1 MSEKNSWLEGKKI
14 LAVDDEEDV
23 LEVIIE
29 ELEIA
34 EVDVAKNFETA
45 TDKINQNHY
54 DLVILDIMGVNG
66 LALLENAVEKKM
78 PAVMLTAHALNY
90 EILIKSIRKGSI
102 GFLPKEKLAELARL
116 LNNLMATH
124 VKGESTWQA
133 LFDEMGDFFNQ
144 SFGKPMG
151 TVEWICRQIQME
163 QMV

>member
-23 LEVIIE
+23 LEVIME

-66 LALLENAVEKKM
+66 LKLLENAVEKKM

-116 LNNLMATH
+116 LNILMATH

-133 LFDEMGDFFNQ
+133 LFDEMGDFFNK

-151 TVEWICRQIQME
+151 TVEWICRQIQTE
-163 QMV
+163 RMV